1 MFVRLGRFDVARRV
15 WVLAGA
21 VLVLVVSC
29 WACSGLS
36 GRLSYGGF
44 MAPAAEATRAA
55 DAIRNEV
62 GEGGADVLVTFRSK
76 ELTASRPAF
85 REAVEDAL
93 RRAPKGTVDRATTA
107 WSSANPLLVSST
119 STRPW
124 CPSC

>member
-1 MFVRLGRFDVARRV
+1 MFR
-15 WVLAGA
+15 A
-21 VLVLVVSC
+21 V
-29 WACSGLS
+29 

-93 RRAPKGTVDRATTA
+93 RRAPKGTVDGRRRPGPRPIRC
-107 WSSANPLLVSST
+107 WSPST